1 MATKQGPFHFVVRP
15 NPSVHDWLPSHC
27 LQPRDHLNKYHFHF
41 QNKQTNSF
49 IFTPLSISQNK
60 KSLLHFPNFTRK
72 SQSPDQIRSDH
83 SRLTL
88 AHNYLQES
96 DQDHQQS
103 WRTKQ
108 EVPEIPNMELN
119 TIKDAFDR
127 VTKKQKV
134 SSSKSQETVEHVTQE
149 IEQALSRIQSGTSQ
163 PDCNSILGEL
173 KTKLKEMVPLGQ
185 LEATQKELNLAMTK
199 YTKLLEKQ
207 FNPDI
212 SKSYRNVDFDFHTV
226 NQIVASHLYREGMF
240 DVGDCFVKESHEEP
254 VIDKKTHFLEM
265 YQILESMKSRD
276 LGPALKWATANH
288 EKLQQN
294 GSDIELK
301 LHRLQFMEILKLG
314 HRDEALK
321 YMRTYISPFS
331 NHFSEIQKL
340 MACLLW
346 AGKLESSPY
355 TELLSPTHWAKLAH
369 ELAQQFCNLLGE
381 SYQSPLSVT
390 VAAGVEAL
398 PTLIKLAN
406 VMTGKKQEW
415 LSMKQL
421 PVPVDLDQEFQF
433 HSIFVCPVSRDQASE
448 ENPPMLMSCGHVL
461 CKQSITKLSKNN
473 STRPFKCPYCPTEVE
488 VGQCRQ
494 LHF

>member
-1 MATKQGPFHFVVRP
+1 M
-15 NPSVHDWLPSHC
+15 
-27 LQPRDHLNKYHFHF
+27 
-41 QNKQTNSF
+41 
-49 IFTPLSISQNK
+49 
-60 KSLLHFPNFTRK
+60 
-72 SQSPDQIRSDH
+72 
-83 SRLTL
+83 
-88 AHNYLQES
+88 
-96 DQDHQQS
+96 
-103 WRTKQ
+103 
-108 EVPEIPNMELN
+108 MELN
-119 TIKDAFDR
+119 SIKDAFDR

-134 SSSKSQETVEHVTQE
+134 SSSKSQETFEHISQE
-149 IEQALSRIQSGTSQ
+149 IELALSGIQSAMIQ
-163 PDCNSILGEL
+163 PDHNLILSEL
-173 KTKLKEMVPLGQ
+173 KKKLKEIVQLGQ

-207 FNPDI
+207 FHPDI

-226 NQIVASHLYREGMF
+226 NQIIASHLYREGMF
-240 DVGDCFVKESHEEP
+240 DIGDCFVNESNEDP
-254 VIDKKTHFLEM
+254 VIEKKAHFLEM

-276 LGPALKWATANH
+276 LGPAINWATTNH
-288 EKLQQN
+288 EKLQQH
-294 GSDIELK
+294 GSDIEIK
-301 LHRLQFMEILKLG
+301 LHSLRFMEILKLG
-314 HRDEALK
+314 HRDEALH

-331 NHFSEIQKL
+331 NQHFPEIQKL
-340 MACLLW
+340 MASLLW

-355 TELLSPTHWAKLAH
+355 MELLSPTHWAKLAQ
-369 ELAQQFCNLLGE
+369 ELSQQFCNLMGE
-381 SYQSPLSVT
+381 PYRSPLSVT
-390 VAAGVEAL
+390 VAAGVEGL
-398 PTLIKLAN
+398 PTLLKLVN
-406 VMTGKKQEW
+406 VMAGKKQEW